1 MSNTVKSIGRHTLI
15 YALGS
20 IAQRAASFLLLPL
33 YTRYLTPKDYGTL
46 ELVGLTTDVIS
57 MLAGLGV
64 AATVYRYYA
73 KYEQIEDKNA
83 VVSTAF
89 SIMLTMFVTCV
100 TIGITFS
107 SGLSQLIF
115 SDNQHADYFIIAL
128 LALLF
133 GVGIELPNV
142 HLRIMQRSSLF
153 VSISMIKLAIQICL
167 NIYFVVFLQAGAIGV
182 LKSTLIVN
190 IVMALI
196 LTTYML
202 RQVGFN
208 VSTQKAKEIV
218 TFGAPMIFWSL
229 GSFILTFSDRFFLK
243 AYSDLANVGIYS
255 LSYKFGFIL
264 TTFAVVPFQ
273 QIWEPRRFEIWKQAD
288 GVEIFIKVFRYFN
301 ILLISTS
308 LFIALFS
315 REFVVLMA
323 AAPFHPAYK
332 LVPIILLAYVLQ
344 AWTSFCNFGL
354 LQREKTGS
362 LAKVAFF
369 STCIALLV
377 NFLLIPR
384 WGAFGAAW
392 ATVAAFLFRFGLAY
406 TISQKKLP
414 INYTWGKTILLCGLA
429 TAAWGVK
436 SLTDGY
442 ALTTS
447 TLTGMLIFI
456 IFGLTTL
463 RLSLDG
469 TERQHLGGHI
479 KGMWASIRSNNIE
492 PAEKTAP

>member
-1 MSNTVKSIGRHTLI
+1 MSSTIKGIGKHTLI
-15 YALGS
+15 YAMGS
-20 IAQRAASFLLLPL
+20 IAQRAASFILLPL

-46 ELVGLTTDVIS
+46 ELVGLTADVIS

-64 AATVYRYYA
+64 AATVYRYYS
-73 KYEQIEDKNA
+73 KYERIEDKNA

-89 SIMLTMFVTCV
+89 SIMLMMFLTCV
-100 TIGITFS
+100 TIGIFFS
-107 SGLSQLIF
+107 GGLSQLIF
-115 SDNQHADYFIIAL
+115 NDNQHAEYFIIAL
-128 LALLF
+128 LSMLF

-153 VSISMIKLAIQICL
+153 VSISMIKLVIQICL
-167 NIYFVVFLQAGAIGV
+167 NIYFVVFLKAGAIGV

-190 IVMALI
+190 IAMALI

-202 RQVGFN
+202 RQVGFKI
-208 VSTQKAKEIV
+208 SKQKAKEIV
-218 TFGAPMIFWSL
+218 SFGAPMIFWSL

-243 AYSDLANVGIYS
+243 VYSDLANVGIYS

-288 GVEIFIKVFRYFN
+288 GEENFIKVFRYFN
-301 ILLISTS
+301 IILISTS
-308 LFIALFS
+308 LFIAMFS
-315 REFVVLMA
+315 REFIILMSA
-323 AAPFHPAYK
+323 TPFHPAYK

-354 LQREKTGS
+354 LQKEKTGS

-369 STCIALLV
+369 STIIALMV
-377 NFLLIPR
+377 NFLFIPQ

-414 INYTWGKTILLCGLA
+414 IKYVWSKTIVLCGLA
-429 TAAWGVK
+429 TAAWGIK
-436 SLTDGY
+436 SLTDSY
-442 ALTTS
+442 ALSTS
-447 TLTGMLIFI
+447 SVAGMIIFI
-456 IFGLTTL
+456 IFGFTAF
-463 RLSLDG
+463 RYSLDS
-469 TERQHLGGHI
+469 TERQYLAENI
-479 KGMWASIRSNNIE
+479 RKMWASIRSKNYE
-492 PAEKTAP
+492 PTDKTTP